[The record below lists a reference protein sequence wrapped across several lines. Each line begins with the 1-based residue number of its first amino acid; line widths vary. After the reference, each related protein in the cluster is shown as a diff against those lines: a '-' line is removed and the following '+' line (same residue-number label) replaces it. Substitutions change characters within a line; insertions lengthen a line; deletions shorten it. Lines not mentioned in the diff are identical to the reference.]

1 LEGYRVL
8 VVCRECGAVRA
19 VKFDKYKGVPSLDA
33 IALKLKALRCPR
45 CGREYGE
52 PELAGVTYKPP
63 ERADEGGGAGG
74 EQGELEVITFKTP
87 SWLYEELRKATS
99 EAGASVSSIVREAA
113 ELLIS
118 KGRELLREATPPPQ
132 GDEKAVSAKVPGPL
146 KEKLD
151 RVAGELGLTRSDA
164 IRLAL
169 AAILARRG
177 FKSAG

>member
-1 LEGYRVL
+1 MEGYRVL

-19 VKFDKYKGVPSLDA
+19 VEFGKYRGVPSLGD

-52 PELAGVTYKPP
+52 PELAGITYDPP
-63 ERADEGGGAGG
+63 ERAGEGGGPR
-74 EQGELEVITFKTP
+74 GELEIITFKTP
-87 SWLYEELRKATS
+87 SWLYEELRKAAS

-113 ELLIS
+113 ELLITE
-118 KGRELLREATPPPQ
+118 GRGLLREATPPPQ
-132 GDEKAVSAKVPGPL
+132 GDEKTVSAKVPRPL

-151 RVAGELGLTRSDA
+151 EATAELGLTRSEA
-164 IRLAL
+164 LRLAL

>member
-1 LEGYRVL
+1 VEGCRVL

-19 VKFDKYKGVPSLDA
+19 VEFNKYKGVPSLDD

-52 PELAGVTYKPP
+52 PELAGITYNPP
-63 ERADEGGGAGG
+63 GRAGEGGGPGG
-74 EQGELEVITFKTP
+74 GRGELEIITFKTP

-99 EAGASVSSIVREAA
+99 EAGASVSSVVREAA
-113 ELLIS
+113 ELLIA
-118 KGRELLREATPPPQ
+118 KGGELLREATPPPQ
-132 GDEKAVSAKVPGPL
+132 GDEKTVSAKVPGPL

-151 RVAGELGLTRSDA
+151 KAAGELGLTRSEA
-164 IRLAL
+164 LRLAL